1 MLLDILC
8 CKWSQQNTA
17 VGESVKVILD
27 FLNDVCPL
35 HKISYWSYASK
46 GKRKCD
52 QAAKSRATNSISKW
66 SSREML
72 YICLLRLRTGFTIKT
87 LSVLLSTPDKPIKGT
102 AVRDI
107 FTTFIQLMYKIFREM
122 EDVMF
127 PYHFPPSIPGSR
139 RW

>member
-1 MLLDILC
+1 MF
-8 CKWSQQNTA
+8 
-17 VGESVKVILD
+17 V
-27 FLNDVCPL
+27 
-35 HKISYWSYASK
+35 
-46 GKRKCD
+46 
-52 QAAKSRATNSISKW
+52 
-66 SSREML
+66 L
-72 YICLLRLRTGFTIKT
+72 YIKYHIGVTLVKESGSVTEQQKVELPTLSLSGPRERCCIFASLDSVLRFTIKT